1 MTAWRVARSL
11 LTLRDQ
17 VNAAHPKRDKGAD
30 GTIGDAR
37 HAASISD
44 HNPDRA
50 GVVRALDL
58 DHDPAGSSSTDK
70 LDAHALADILVASRD
85 PRLKY
90 VISRG
95 RIARSYPKNGRPAF
109 TWQTYT
115 GEDPHTSHIHVSVVS
130 TSLADSARPWTITK
144 AAQGKVPKFPG
155 TIRTG
160 SKGAAVKTWQAALNK
175 AKLPGVAKLAV
186 DGIAGPRTTSAIRNA
201 QIALHV
207 TRDGIA
213 GPNTWAA
220 LNR

>member
-1 MTAWRVARSL
+1 MTPWRVARSL

-17 VNAAHPKRDKGAD
+17 VNAAHPKRDKAAD

-58 DHDPAGSSSTDK
+58 DNDETGPTDAR
-70 LDAHALADILVASRD
+70 LDAHKLADALVASRD
-85 PRLKY
+85 PRIKY

-95 RIARSYPKNGRPAF
+95 RIARSYAKGTVKPF
-109 TWQTYT
+109 TWATYT

-130 TSLADSARPWTITK
+130 TSLADSTRPWK
-144 AAQGKVPKFPG
+144 LAVDDGAPKFPG
-155 TIRTG
+155 TIRLG
-160 SKGAAVKTWQAALNK
+160 SKGAAVKTWQKALNA
-175 AKLPGVAKLAV
+175 AKLPGVAKLTV
-186 DGIAGPRTTSAIRNA
+186 DGIVGPRTVSAIRNA
-201 QIALHV
+201 QLALRV

-213 GPNTWAA
+213 GRDTWAA

>member
-1 MTAWRVARSL
+1 MTPWRVARSL

-17 VNAAHPKRDKGAD
+17 VNAAHPKRDKAAD

-44 HNPDRA
+44 HNPDYA

-58 DHDPAGSSSTDK
+58 DHDTTGPEDAR
-70 LDAHALADILVASRD
+70 LDAHALADTLVASRD

-95 RIARSYPKNGRPAF
+95 RIARSYRKGSIAPF
-109 TWQTYT
+109 TWAPYT

-130 TSLADSARPWTITK
+130 TSLADSTRPWQTTK
-144 AAQGKVPKFPG
+144 ARLAPKFPG
-155 TIRTG
+155 TIRLG
-160 SKGAAVKTWQAALNK
+160 SRGTAVKTWQKELNA
-175 AKLPGVAKLAV
+175 AKLPGVAKLTV
-186 DGIAGPRTTSAIRNA
+186 DGIAGKLTSTAIRNA
-201 QIALHV
+201 QLALHV

-213 GPNTWAA
+213 GRDTWAA
-220 LNR
+220 LHRKR